1 MKKLLEIKIKDRDD
15 LKIIFRHVKKSDVDG
30 VWNNFNEVLEEGIYL
45 PVLSPVRSEWEK
57 TSWFENIKKEN
68 ELCIVAVSANP
79 NKPHD
84 VLGQCEISNLEW
96 EAATHVGSLGVIVKE
111 GFRDLSIGRKLIDL
125 AIRESKRLNHKE
137 KIILSC
143 FSSNNR
149 GLHLYESM
157 DFKRIGVRKNQF
169 YLNSIYYDEVM
180 MELSIEEYLRNHES

>member
-68 ELCIVAVSANP
+68 ELCIVAVSANL
-79 NKPHD
+79 NNPHD

-96 EAATHVGSLGVIVKE
+96 EAAIHVGSLGVIVKK

-143 FSSNNR
+143 FSSNKR

-157 DFKRIGVRKNQF
+157 GFKRIGVRKNQF

-180 MELSIEEYLRNHES
+180 MELSIEEYLKIH

>member
-57 TSWFENIKKEN
+57 TSWFENIKKDN
-68 ELCIVAVSANP
+68 ELCIVAENADLDN
-79 NKPHD
+79 PHD

-96 EAATHVGSLGVIVKE
+96 EAAIHVGSLGVIVKKE
-111 GFRDLSIGRKLIDL
+111 FRDLSIGRKLIDL

-143 FSSNNR
+143 FSSNKR

-157 DFKRIGVRKNQF
+157 GFKRIGVRKNQY

-180 MELSIEEYLRNHES
+180 MEISIEEYLRNPES

>member
-15 LKIIFRHVKKSDVDG
+15 LKIIFRHVKKSDVNG

-68 ELCIVAVSANP
+68 ELCIVAVNAELDS
-79 NKPHD
+79 PHD

-96 EAATHVGSLGVIVKE
+96 EAAIHVGSLGVIVKK

-143 FSSNNR
+143 FSSNKR

-157 DFKRIGVRKNQF
+157 GFKRIGVRKNQY

-180 MELSIEEYLRNHES
+180 MELSIEEYLRIQS